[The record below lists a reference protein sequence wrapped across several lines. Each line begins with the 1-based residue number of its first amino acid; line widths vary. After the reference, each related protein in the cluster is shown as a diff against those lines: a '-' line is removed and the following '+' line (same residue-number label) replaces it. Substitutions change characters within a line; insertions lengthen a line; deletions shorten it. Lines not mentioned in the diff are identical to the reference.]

1 MIGAGIILLNRYNE
15 VLLLLRD
22 NKIDIPFPNM
32 WDIPGGKIEE
42 SETPEEAIRRE
53 MMEEMSINNLGE
65 IKLFKILTLE
75 NITDNIFWKK
85 LNLNLEE
92 IDLKEGQR
100 IEYFNL
106 ERIRKTKLAFNYNE
120 AKYICWQK
128 NYYKISGDETLN
140 LSFTFTTAYG
150 SKIVKRFNFFGD
162 KYSFDKP

>member
-1 MIGAGIILLNRYNE
+1 MIGAGIILLNRNNE

-32 WDIPGGKIEE
+32 WDIPGGKV
-42 SETPEEAIRRE
+42 EAGELPQQALRRE
-53 MMEEMSINNLGE
+53 RMEEMSINNLGE
-65 IKLFKILTLE
+65 IKLFKILTSE

-106 ERIRKTKLAFNYNE
+106 ERIRKTKLAFNYNQVLE
-120 AKYICWQK
+120 
-128 NYYKISGDETLN
+128 
-140 LSFTFTTAYG
+140 SFY
-150 SKIVKRFNFFGD
+150 SEIVK
-162 KYSFDKP
+162 KY